1 MKEVILRTVEII
13 GYILFTLAIFAALTG
28 MVVSTFDFQLGQW
41 ILLYSILLLVIASV
55 PTNIRNL

>member
-1 MKEVILRTVEII
+1 MKEVILSIVETI
-13 GYILFTLAIFAALTG
+13 GYILFILAIFAASVG
-28 MVVSTFDFQLGQW
+28 MIVSTFDFNLGFW

>member
-1 MKEVILRTVEII
+1 MKEVILSIVETI
-13 GYILFTLAIFAALTG
+13 GYILFILAIFAAMTG
-28 MVVSTFDFQLGQW
+28 MVVSTFDFSLGFW